1 MAKVKAIFISLLA
14 LIFSACSNGVDGP
27 VSATDPEESS
37 TFDISVT
44 DVTATSARVSV
55 TSTDKAAHY
64 YLEVLRAEYFEVY
77 NTQYGF
83 QRLVDSAINAL
94 MTNNELTFN
103 QALDLLL
110 CKGSATKDFS
120 ALEPNSSYYAV
131 VIPLALNG
139 HIHSDIVATS
149 FTTDTE

>member
-1 MAKVKAIFISLLA
+1 MKKLIISTLA
-14 LIFSACSNGVDGP
+14 LLCGACSNGVNGP
-27 VSATDPEESS
+27 VSAIDPDVSEKFNIE
-37 TFDISVT
+37 IS
-44 DVTATSARVSV
+44 DVTATSVSVSV
-55 TSTDKAAHY
+55 TSTDKVAHY

-94 MTNNELTFN
+94 MSGSEITLN
-103 QALDLLL
+103 QALELLL
-110 CKGSATKDFS
+110 YKGSATKQFS
-120 ALEPNSSYYAV
+120 DLQPNTLYYAV

>member
-1 MAKVKAIFISLLA
+1 MKKLIISTLA
-14 LIFSACSNGVDGP
+14 LLCGACSNGVDGP
-27 VSATDPEESS
+27 VSAIDPDVSEKFNIE
-37 TFDISVT
+37 IS
-44 DVTATSARVSV
+44 DVTATSVSVSV
-55 TSTDKAAHY
+55 TSTDKVAHY

-94 MTNNELTFN
+94 MSGSEITLN
-103 QALDLLL
+103 QALELILY
-110 CKGSATKDFS
+110 KGSATKQFS
-120 ALEPNSSYYAV
+120 DLQPNTLYYAV

-149 FTTDTE
+149 FTTDSE

>member
-1 MAKVKAIFISLLA
+1 MKKLIISTLA
-14 LIFSACSNGVDGP
+14 LLCGACSNGVDGP
-27 VSATDPEESS
+27 VSAIDPDVSEKFNIE
-37 TFDISVT
+37 IS
-44 DVTATSARVSV
+44 DVTATSVSVSV
-55 TSTDKAAHY
+55 TSTDKVAHY

-94 MTNNELTFN
+94 MSGSEITLN
-103 QALDLLL
+103 QALELLL
-110 CKGSATKDFS
+110 YKGSATKQFS
-120 ALEPNSSYYAV
+120 DLQPNTLYYAV

-149 FTTDTE
+149 FTTDSE

>member
-1 MAKVKAIFISLLA
+1 MKKLIISTLA
-14 LIFSACSNGVDGP
+14 LLCGACSNGVDGP
-27 VSATDPEESS
+27 VSAIDPDVSEKFNIE
-37 TFDISVT
+37 IS
-44 DVTATSARVSV
+44 DVTATSVSVSV
-55 TSTDKAAHY
+55 TSTDKVAHY

-94 MTNNELTFN
+94 MSGSETTLN
-103 QALDLLL
+103 QALELLL
-110 CKGSATKDFS
+110 YKGSATKQFS
-120 ALEPNSSYYAV
+120 DLQPNTLYYAV

-149 FTTDTE
+149 FTTDSE

>member
-1 MAKVKAIFISLLA
+1 MKKLIISTLA
-14 LIFSACSNGVDGP
+14 LLCGACSNGVDGP
-27 VSATDPEESS
+27 VSAIDPDVSEKFNIE
-37 TFDISVT
+37 IS
-44 DVTATSARVSV
+44 DVTATSVSVSV
-55 TSTDKAAHY
+55 TSTDKVAHY

-94 MTNNELTFN
+94 MSGSEITLN
-103 QALDLLL
+103 QALELLL
-110 CKGSATKDFS
+110 YKGSATKQFS
-120 ALEPNSSYYAV
+120 DLQPNTLYYAV

>member
-1 MAKVKAIFISLLA
+1 MKKLIISTLA
-14 LIFSACSNGVDGP
+14 LLCGACSNGVDGP
-27 VSATDPEESS
+27 VSAIDPDVSEKFNIE
-37 TFDISVT
+37 IS
-44 DVTATSARVSV
+44 DVTATSASVSV
-55 TSTDKAAHY
+55 TSTDKVAHY

-94 MTNNELTFN
+94 MSGSEITLN
-103 QALDLLL
+103 QALELLL
-110 CKGSATKDFS
+110 YKGSATKQFS
-120 ALEPNSSYYAV
+120 DLQPNTLYYAV

>member
-1 MAKVKAIFISLLA
+1 MKKLIISTFALLCG
-14 LIFSACSNGVDGP
+14 ACSNGVDGP
-27 VSATDPEESS
+27 VSAIDPDVSEKFNIE
-37 TFDISVT
+37 IS
-44 DVTATSARVSV
+44 DVTATSVSVSV
-55 TSTDKAAHY
+55 TSTDKVAHY

-110 CKGSATKDFS
+110 CKGCATKDFS

-131 VIPLALNG
+131 VIPIALNG
-139 HIHSDIVATS
+139 HIHSKIVATS

>member
-1 MAKVKAIFISLLA
+1 MKKLILSTLA
-14 LIFSACSNGVDGP
+14 LLCGACSNGVDGP
-27 VSATDPEESS
+27 VSAIDPDVSEKFNIE
-37 TFDISVT
+37 IS
-44 DVTATSARVSV
+44 DVTATSVSVSV
-55 TSTDKAAHY
+55 TSTDKVAHY

-94 MTNNELTFN
+94 MSGSEITLN
-103 QALDLLL
+103 QALELLL
-110 CKGSATKDFS
+110 YKGSATKQFS
-120 ALEPNSSYYAV
+120 DLQPNTLYYAV